1 VLSLRSREGRWV
13 VAATVLGSGVAALGA
28 TVVNIALPAIGRDL
42 DADLA
47 DLQWVTTSYVLTL
60 SAFLLLGGALG
71 DRYGRRRVFVIGV
84 VWFAVASALC
94 AIAPSAGF
102 LIAARAVQGIGAALL
117 TPGSLAI
124 LQASFVPEDRSKA
137 IGAWSGLGG
146 LATAGGPVLGGWLID
161 VASWRWVFLVNLPMV
176 AATVWITARHVPE
189 SRDEARASRG
199 GRLDVGGAAL
209 AVVWLGA
216 LALALIGAPAR
227 GWTSTATLGL
237 VAVTVTAFGAFIVV
251 ERRAADPMLPL
262 EMFAE
267 ARFSSINAV
276 TFVVYGALTGALFL
290 LPIALQVGGGYSP
303 LAAGVATLPIT
314 VIMLVGSA
322 PSGAL
327 ATRIGPK
334 LQLTAGPVLVGLG
347 LFMLRDAGGGS
358 YASTVLPGLV
368 VHGIGLALTVAPL
381 TAVAL
386 DAAPA
391 EHAGVASAVN
401 NDVARAAGLI
411 AVAVLPGIVGLDATS
426 FTTGEGLADGFRLAM
441 VLSAIGCAAGGLLA
455 ALTIENRRPPV
466 EPEVPAFHCA
476 VEGPPPCASRPA
488 DELLVRPSGSR
499 SP

>member
-1 VLSLRSREGRWV
+1 M
-13 VAATVLGSGVAALGA
+13 
-28 TVVNIALPAIGRDL
+28 
-42 DADLA
+42 
-47 DLQWVTTSYVLTL
+47 
-60 SAFLLLGGALG
+60 
-71 DRYGRRRVFVIGV
+71 
-84 VWFAVASALC
+84 
-94 AIAPSAGF
+94 
-102 LIAARAVQGIGAALL
+102 
-117 TPGSLAI
+117 
-124 LQASFVPEDRSKA
+124 
-137 IGAWSGLGG
+137 
-146 LATAGGPVLGGWLID
+146 LGGWLID
-161 VASWRWVFLVNLPMV
+161 VASWRWVFLVNLPMA
-176 AATVWITARHVPE
+176 AATLWITAGHVPE
-189 SRDEARASRG
+189 SRDEVRAARG
-199 GRLDVGGAAL
+199 GRLDIGGAAL

-237 VAVTVTAFGAFIVV
+237 FAVSVAAFAAFIVV

-262 EMFAE
+262 EVFAE
-267 ARFSSINAV
+267 PRFSSINAV

-303 LAAGVATLPIT
+303 LASGLATLPVT

-334 LQLTAGPVLVGLG
+334 LQLTVGPVLVGLG
-347 LFMLRDAGGGS
+347 LFMLRDAGDGS

-386 DAAPA
+386 DAAPP

-441 VLSAIGCAAGGLLA
+441 DLSALGCAAGGLLA
-455 ALTIENRRPPV
+455 ALTIHNRRVPV
-466 EPEVPAFHCA
+466 APEVPAFHCA
-476 VEGPPPCASRPA
+476 VEGPPPCANLPD
-488 DELLVRPSGSR
+488 DELLVQPSGSR
-499 SP
+499 IR

>member
-1 VLSLRSREGRWV
+1 M
-13 VAATVLGSGVAALGA
+13 
-28 TVVNIALPAIGRDL
+28 
-42 DADLA
+42 
-47 DLQWVTTSYVLTL
+47 
-60 SAFLLLGGALG
+60 
-71 DRYGRRRVFVIGV
+71 
-84 VWFAVASALC
+84 VWFALASALC

-102 LIAARAVQGIGAALL
+102 LIAARAVQGVGAALL

-124 LQASFVPEDRSKA
+124 LQASFVPGDRSKA
-137 IGAWSGLGG
+137 IGAWSGFGG

-161 VASWRWVFLVNLPMV
+161 VASWRWVFLVNLPMA

-189 SRDEARASRG
+189 SRDDARAARG

-216 LALALIGAPAR
+216 LAFALIGAPAR

-237 VAVTVTAFGAFIVV
+237 LAVTVVAFAAFIVV

-262 EMFAE
+262 EVFAE
-267 ARFSSINAV
+267 PRFTSINAV

-303 LAAGVATLPIT
+303 LASGLATLPVT

-334 LQLTAGPVLVGLG
+334 LQLTVGPVLVGLG
-347 LFMLRDAGGGS
+347 LFMLRDAGDGS
-358 YASTVLPGLV
+358 YAASVLPGLV

-386 DAAPA
+386 DAAPP

-411 AVAVLPGIVGLDATS
+411 AVAVLPGVVGLDATS

-441 VLSAIGCAAGGLLA
+441 VLSALGCAAGGLLA
-455 ALTIENRRPPV
+455 ALTIQNRRLPL

-476 VEGPPPCASRPA
+476 VEGPPPCATLPD
-488 DELLVRPSGSR
+488 DESLVPPSGSPIR
-499 SP
+499 